1 MIIDKLENSSLYFP
15 LGERFEKGFKFLI
28 DDDLSSLPEGKHE
41 IDGDNVFALVSNYV
55 TRSQEEKQPESHK
68 IYADIQY
75 MVTGAENIGYAAYK
89 SQEVYKEYDED
100 KDFMLYNDISFLL
113 KLEKGMFTVFFPDDI
128 HMPGITMDEP
138 VEVKKIVIKVRL

>member
-1 MIIDKLENSSLYFP
+1 MIIDKLENRNLYFH
-15 LGERFEKGFKFLI
+15 LGERFEKGFKFLVNN
-28 DDDLSSLPEGKHE
+28 DLISLLEGKHE

-55 TRSQEEKQPESHK
+55 TKSPEEKDPESHR

-75 MVTGAENIGYAAYK
+75 IVKGCEKIGYAVYD
-89 SQEVYKEYDED
+89 SQKVFKEYNEE
-100 KDFMLYNDISFLL
+100 KDIMFYNDFSFYLNL
-113 KLEKGMFTVFFPDDI
+113 FTGMFTVFFPDDI